1 MCHLL
6 PGQGVDSSPSRSPGQ
21 REAVRSSSMPYQEPE
36 FLPWDGRRVPITF
49 VAGYLGAGKTTAI
62 NELLAVTDRPIAVLV
77 NDVGEINIDAALI
90 ARRHGDTVEL
100 TDGCVCCSL
109 IDGFGAAFDQL
120 RARETPPDHVVV
132 ELSGVANPERMTP
145 WGNSAGF
152 VLDGVVVVVA
162 ADQLLGVGQPKGV
175 TDAIESQISKAD
187 MIVLTK
193 TDLVNDGQRAI
204 ADARLDALAPGTPVF
219 ASDAGD
225 PATGRFLA
233 LGGRR
238 PDGVAATATPSLF
251 DAHTVTTIPFGPFGS
266 EDALE
271 AGLDEALTAAPG
283 LVMRAKGIVAADGRL
298 QLIQVVGQRREITPL
313 PMAEFAAPTPLTVI
327 TIA

>member
-1 MCHLL
+1 
-6 PGQGVDSSPSRSPGQ
+6 
-21 REAVRSSSMPYQEPE
+21 MPYQEPE

-77 NDVGEINIDAALI
+77 NDVGEINIDASLI

-120 RARETPPDHVVV
+120 RARDIPPDHVVV
-132 ELSGVANPERMTP
+132 ELSGVADPDRMTP

-162 ADQLLGVGQPKGV
+162 ADQLLDTDQPARI
-175 TDAIESQISKAD
+175 TEAIESQITKAD
-187 MIVLTK
+187 LIVLTK
-193 TDLVNDGQRAI
+193 TDLVDSGERMTVDHRI
-204 ADARLDALAPGTPVF
+204 ATLAPGTPVF
-219 ASDAGD
+219 VAGASD
-225 PATGRFLA
+225 PSTGGFLA

-251 DAHTVTTIPFGPFGS
+251 DAHTVSTVPFGPFV
-266 EDALE
+266 
-271 AGLDEALTAAPG
+271 TAADIDPALDAALG
-283 LVMRAKGIVAADGRL
+283 AVAGTVMRAKGIVATAQDGL
-298 QLIQVVGQRREITPL
+298 HLVQVVGRRREIAPL
-313 PMAEFAAPTPLTVI
+313 PMSEFAAPTELTVI
-327 TIA
+327 SFD

>member
-1 MCHLL
+1 
-6 PGQGVDSSPSRSPGQ
+6 
-21 REAVRSSSMPYQEPE
+21 MPYQEPE

-77 NDVGEINIDAALI
+77 NDVGEINIDASLI

-109 IDGFGAAFDQL
+109 VDGFGAAFDQL

-132 ELSGVANPERMTP
+132 ELSGVADPDRMTP

-162 ADQLLGVGQPKGV
+162 ADQLLATDQPAGV
-175 TDAIESQISKAD
+175 TDAMTSQVSKAD
-187 MIVLTK
+187 LIVLTK
-193 TDLVNDGQRAI
+193 TDLVDADDRRRVDQRI
-204 ADARLDALAPGTPVF
+204 ADLAPDTPTFV
-219 ASDAGD
+219 AGADD
-225 PATGRFLA
+225 PSVGRFLA

-238 PDGVAATATPSLF
+238 PEGVAATATPSLF
-251 DAHTVTTIPFGPFGS
+251 DAHTVSTIAFGPF
-266 EDALE
+266 
-271 AGLDEALTAAPG
+271 AAPAEIDG
-283 LVMRAKGIVAADGRL
+283 ALDQELSAVSGTVMRAKGIVATDDDGL
-298 QLIQVVGQRREITPL
+298 FLVQLVGRRREITPL
-313 PMAEFAAPTPLTVI
+313 PMAEFAAPTPLTI
-327 TIA
+327 IAFT

>member
-1 MCHLL
+1 
-6 PGQGVDSSPSRSPGQ
+6 
-21 REAVRSSSMPYQEPE
+21 MPYQEPE

-77 NDVGEINIDAALI
+77 NDVGEINIDASLI

-120 RARETPPDHVVV
+120 RARDTPPDHVVV
-132 ELSGVANPERMTP
+132 ELSGVADPDRMTP

-162 ADQLLGVGQPKGV
+162 ADQLLATDQPTGV
-175 TDAIESQISKAD
+175 TEAITSQIAKAD
-187 MIVLTK
+187 LIVLTK
-193 TDLVNDGQRAI
+193 TDLVG
-204 ADARLDALAPGTPVF
+204 ADERALADQRIAELAPRTPTFV
-219 ASDAGD
+219 AGADD
-225 PATGRFLA
+225 PAIGRFLA

-251 DAHTVTTIPFGPFGS
+251 DAHTVSTAPFGPFATPG
-266 EDALE
+266 EIDGALDH
-271 AGLDEALTAAPG
+271 AISAVTGT
-283 LVMRAKGIVAADGRL
+283 VMRAKGIVATAHHGLFLVQLVGR
-298 QLIQVVGQRREITPL
+298 RREITPL
-313 PMAEFAAPTPLTVI
+313 PAAEFAAPTQLTI
-327 TIA
+327 IAFA

>member
-1 MCHLL
+1 M
-6 PGQGVDSSPSRSPGQ
+6 S
-21 REAVRSSSMPYQEPE
+21 YQEPE

-77 NDVGEINIDAALI
+77 NDVGEINIDASLI
-90 ARRHGDTVEL
+90 ARRHGDTLEL

-109 IDGFGAAFDQL
+109 TDGFGAAFDQL

-132 ELSGVANPERMTP
+132 ELSGVADPDRMTP

-162 ADQLLGVGQPKGV
+162 ANQLLDTQHPVGIAA
-175 TDAIESQISKAD
+175 AIESQIAKAD
-187 MIVLTK
+187 LIVLTK
-193 TDLVNDGQRAI
+193 TDLVDIEHRTHVDQRI
-204 ADARLDALAPGTPVF
+204 AALAPGTPVF
-219 ASDAGD
+219 VAGAND
-225 PATGRFLA
+225 PAIGRFLA

-251 DAHTVTTIPFGPFGS
+251 DAHTVSTVPFGPFGAAADI
-266 EDALE
+266 DAALDAVLGQV
-271 AGLDEALTAAPG
+271 AGT
-283 LVMRAKGIVAADGRL
+283 VMRAKGIVATVEEGL
-298 QLIQVVGQRREITPL
+298 HLIQVVGTRREIAPL
-313 PMAEFAAPTPLTVI
+313 LMSEFAAPTDLTVI
-327 TIA
+327 SFN

>member
-1 MCHLL
+1 M
-6 PGQGVDSSPSRSPGQ
+6 S
-21 REAVRSSSMPYQEPE
+21 YQEPE

-77 NDVGEINIDAALI
+77 NDVGKINIDASLI

-109 IDGFGAAFDQL
+109 TDGFGAAFDQL

-132 ELSGVANPERMTP
+132 ELSGVADPDRMTP

-162 ADQLLGVGQPKGV
+162 ADQLLDTQRPGGV
-175 TDAIESQISKAD
+175 TEAIESQIAKAD
-187 MIVLTK
+187 LIVLTK
-193 TDLVNDGQRAI
+193 TDLVDLDERMNIDG
-204 ADARLDALAPGTPVF
+204 RLRELAPGTPVF
-219 ASDAGD
+219 VAGAGD
-225 PATGRFLA
+225 PSTGRFLA

-251 DAHTVTTIPFGPFGS
+251 DAHSVSTLPFGPF
-266 EDALE
+266 DTTADIDTALE
-271 AGLDEALTAAPG
+271 AALSQVAGT
-283 LVMRAKGIVAADGRL
+283 VMRAKGIVATVEDGL
-298 QLIQVVGQRREITPL
+298 HLIQVVGTRREIAPL
-313 PMAEFAAPTPLTVI
+313 PMSEFAAPTDLVI
-327 TIA
+327 ISFD